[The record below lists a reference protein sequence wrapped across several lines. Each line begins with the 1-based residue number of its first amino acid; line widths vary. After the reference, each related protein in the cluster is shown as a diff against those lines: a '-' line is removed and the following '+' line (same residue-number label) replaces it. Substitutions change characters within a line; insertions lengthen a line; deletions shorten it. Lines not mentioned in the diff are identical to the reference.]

1 MEAEKSKSAQ
11 DRVLPVFVVVA
22 TKFKP
27 NSTMRPVMEL
37 TLSTHGQLSRLGE
50 ADSLVRSVRG
60 CQQFSALHARL
71 AGSGDTTIAKA
82 SLNQW
87 EAGGSKARYH
97 LFLSERSK
105 PSNIIFETI
114 IVPKER

>member
-1 MEAEKSKSAQ
+1 MGSSPGWVRQTAWSGQ
-11 DRVLPVFVVVA
+11 FV
-22 TKFKP
+22 
-27 NSTMRPVMEL
+27 
-37 TLSTHGQLSRLGE
+37 
-50 ADSLVRSVRG
+50 G

-105 PSNIIFETI
+105 PSNIIFQTI